1 MKKIFV
7 ILCCMCVLSAHATEM
22 CARDDTVVI
31 SLDATLEPGSTPF
44 VSGTEAMFARSFAY
58 GTLVFATGC
67 FSWSDLR
74 QIQGDETITTLP
86 YILSTSDEDLIGN
99 SGWYN
104 GDESNP
110 DNERKYCYYQ
120 LIHPMLSQWHV
131 NRYDANLKT
140 AIDCSNGCTSNSNAR
155 VLGRQDWRELLFDTI
170 GR

>member
-1 MKKIFV
+1 MKK
-7 ILCCMCVLSAHATEM
+7 VLSILLCVCSLNANATEM

-31 SLDATLEPGSTPF
+31 SLDATLEPGSAPF
-44 VSGTEAMFARSFAY
+44 VSGAEAMFARSFAY

-67 FSWSDLR
+67 FSWNDLR

-86 YILSTSDEDLIGN
+86 HILSTSDEDLIGN

-110 DNERKYCYYQ
+110 DNERKYCYHQ
-120 LIHPMLSQWHV
+120 LIHPMLSKWHM

-140 AIDCSNGCTSNSNAR
+140 AIDCSNFCTGNSNAR

>member
-1 MKKIFV
+1 MKK
-7 ILCCMCVLSAHATEM
+7 VLSILLCVCSLNANATEM

-31 SLDATLEPGSTPF
+31 SLDATLAPGSELF
-44 VSGTEAMFARSFAY
+44 INSTEAMFARSFDY

-67 FSWSDLR
+67 FSWNDLR

-86 YILSTSDEDLIGN
+86 GILSTSDEDLIGN

-120 LIHPMLSQWHV
+120 LIHPMLSKWHV

-140 AIDCSNGCTSNSNAR
+140 AIGCSSGCTGTSNIR
-155 VLGRQDWRELLFDTI
+155 VLGRQDWREMLFDSI